1 VKTLVVG
8 VAGGSGSGKTTIARA
23 IVEALPTGSCA
34 LLEHDCYYKDLRYLS
49 AEQRARVNFD
59 HPDSLDNE
67 LFAAHLDDLRAQRAI
82 DKPQYDFATHTR
94 TEPSLRVEPAPLIV
108 VEGILV
114 LADPALRA
122 RMDVKVFVD
131 TDADIRVMRRIRRDL
146 EHRGRT
152 FNQVRAQYYET
163 VRPMHLAF
171 VEPSKRYADVIVPE
185 GGQNRV
191 ALEMIGARL
200 HAHLREVDHR
210 TA

>member
-23 IVEALPTGSCA
+23 IVESLPKGSCA
-34 LLEHDCYYKDLRYLS
+34 LLEHDCYYKDLAHLS
-49 AEQRARVNFD
+49 AEQRAKVNFD

-67 LFAAHLDDLRAQRAI
+67 LFASHLDDLRAQRGI

-94 TEPSLRVEPAPLIV
+94 AEVSLRVEPAPLIV

-114 LADPALRA
+114 LADPGLRE

-131 TDADIRVMRRIRRDL
+131 TDSDIRVMRRIRRDL
-146 EHRGRT
+146 EQRGRS
-152 FNQVRAQYYET
+152 FAQVRQQYYET

-191 ALEMIGARL
+191 ALEMIGAHLR
-200 HAHLREVDHR
+200 AHLHKVEHPTR
-210 TA
+210 